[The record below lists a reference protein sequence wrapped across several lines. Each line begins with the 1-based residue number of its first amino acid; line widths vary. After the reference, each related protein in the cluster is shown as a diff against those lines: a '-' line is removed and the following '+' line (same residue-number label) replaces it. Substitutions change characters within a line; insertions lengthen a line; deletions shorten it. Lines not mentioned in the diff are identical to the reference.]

1 GFDPAAFLPGASDKA
16 AVASLDDLVVHNRK
30 SAKTHSGIWRD
41 LAVRKR
47 KTEVD
52 PQLGPIVET
61 GTAKGMPTPITQRL
75 IALIHDVEDGRRPLA
90 IETLDALA
98 EAMPSKSHA

>member
-1 GFDPAAFLPGASDKA
+1 MAF
-16 AVASLDDLVVHNRK
+16 NRR

-52 PQLGPIVET
+52 FQMGPIVAT
-61 GTAKGMPTPITQRL
+61 GGKHKMATPITARL
-75 IALIHDVEDGRRPLA
+75 VALIHDIENGKRPLDWS
-90 IETLDALA
+90 TLDVLGEALPA
-98 EAMPSKSHA
+98 RGSAA